1 MSASSTD
8 MRSLWRRIDREDL
21 ARTLFVALCA
31 VALALGLTWPWPT
44 MPAIAVLGLMVGCW
58 PIALEAFEDLR
69 HRKMSMELSMFIAI
83 VASAA
88 IGEWITSLVITA
100 FALAAEILED
110 LSLDRGREALTD
122 LMTFLPETVQV
133 RRNHEPTLVPL
144 HEVAVGDTV
153 IASPG
158 ERIPVDGIV
167 ISGQSSADQSRITGE
182 PLPVDITVGDNVF
195 AGSINQVGVVEIRA
209 QRVGTESSYGRII
222 AAVEQAQSTEPPA
235 QRLADKLAAWLVYL
249 ALSSAVITYL
259 ITHDLKATI
268 AVVVVAGAC
277 GIAAGTPLAVL
288 AAIARIARNGA
299 FIKDGAHLEALSSV
313 DTIVFDKT
321 GTLTTGVPT
330 VVEVVPSTSID
341 REELLTLAGTAEAY
355 SEHPLGQAVV
365 AYVRAQGLPIGQAED
380 FVYQPGQGVTV
391 TIAGKTVRA
400 GNRSLVSGAPDTVDA
415 HGTATAVHISI
426 DGQYAGTILLADA
439 IRDSAQSAIAGL
451 KKLGLRTMML
461 TGDQETAARAVAAEL
476 GIDEVHAGLLPDDKL
491 AIIDAQRTAGRT
503 IAMIGDGVNDA
514 PALAHA
520 TVGIAMGSGTDIAQE
535 SSDVVLISSDLND
548 LAHTVRVAKRAR
560 KIIMFNFIGTVA
572 IDVLGMILA
581 AYGLLSPVF
590 AALSMSAQK
599 PLLSSTP
606 LGSSRGGARGLQ
618 ARRVVGYV
626 AYLSLVG
633 FCILQVDTTNPP
645 VDIYRGGIAF
655 CGANGIRTRDPH
667 TASVVRYQL
676 RHSPRCELRAYASF
690 FCSRW

>member
-44 MPAIAVLGLMVGCW
+44 MPAIAVLGLVVGCW
-58 PIALEAFEDLR
+58 TIALEAFDDLR

-133 RRNHEPTLVPL
+133 RRDHETTLVPL
-144 HEVAVGDTV
+144 HEVVTGDTV
-153 IASPG
+153 IVSPG
-158 ERIPVDGIV
+158 GRIPVDGIV
-167 ISGQSSADQSRITGE
+167 ISGESSADQSRITGE

-195 AGSINQVGVVEIRA
+195 AGSINQVGVVEVRA

-341 REELLTLAGTAEAY
+341 REELLTLAGTAESY
-355 SEHPLGQAVV
+355 SEHPLGRAVV

-426 DGQYAGTILLADA
+426 DGHYAGTILLADA

-476 GIDEVHAGLLPDDKL
+476 GIDEVHTGLLPDDKL
-491 AIIDAQRTAGRT
+491 AIIDAQHTAGRT

-548 LAHTVRVAKRAR
+548 LAHTVHVAKRAR

-590 AALSMSAQK
+590 AAFIHVGSETAFILNSARLI
-599 PLLSSTP
+599 P
-606 LGSSRGGARGLQ
+606 
-618 ARRVVGYV
+618 RR
-626 AYLSLVG
+626 
-633 FCILQVDTTNPP
+633 
-645 VDIYRGGIAF
+645 R
-655 CGANGIRTRDPH
+655 
-667 TASVVRYQL
+667 
-676 RHSPRCELRAYASF
+676 
-690 FCSRW
+690 

>member
-1 MSASSTD
+1 MSTTSTE
-8 MRSLWRRIDREDL
+8 MRSLWQRIDHKDL
-21 ARTLFVALCA
+21 ARVIFVALCA
-31 VALALGLTWPWPT
+31 VALILGLTWPRP
-44 MPAIAVLGLMVGCW
+44 MLPAIAFLGLIVGCW
-58 PIALEAFEDLR
+58 PIALEAFKDLLQ
-69 HRKMSMELSMFIAI
+69 RKMSMELSMFIAI

-88 IGEWITSLVITA
+88 IGEWITALVITV

-133 RRNHEPTLVPL
+133 RRGDEGDEVTLVPL
-144 HEVAVGDTV
+144 HEVVAGDTV
-153 IASPG
+153 VVSPG
-158 ERIPVDGIV
+158 GRIPVDGTV
-167 ISGQSSADQSRITGE
+167 VSGKSSADQSRITGE
-182 PLPVDITVGDNVF
+182 PLPVDITVGDSVF
-195 AGSINQVGVVEIRA
+195 AGSVNQVGVVEIRA
-209 QRVGTESSYGRII
+209 QKVGTESSYGRII

-235 QRLADKLAAWLVYL
+235 QRLADKLAAWLVYF
-249 ALSSAVITYL
+249 ALFSAVLTYL

-313 DTIVFDKT
+313 DTIIFDKT

-341 REELLTLAGTAEAY
+341 REELLTLAGTAESY

-365 AYVRAQGLPIGQAED
+365 AYVRAQATVPW
-380 FVYQPGQGVTV
+380 YQ
-391 TIAGKTVRA
+391 VR
-400 GNRSLVSGAPDTVDA
+400 PDTIDA
-415 HGTATAVHISI
+415 HGSATAVHISI
-426 DGQYAGTILLADA
+426 DGHYAGTILLADA

-461 TGDQETAARAVAAEL
+461 TGDQEIAARAVATEL

-491 AIIDAQRTAGRT
+491 AIIDAQRAAGRT

-548 LAHTVRVAKRAR
+548 LAHTVHVAKRAR
-560 KIIMFNFIGTVA
+560 KIIMFNFIGTLAVD
-572 IDVLGMILA
+572 ILGMILA

-590 AALSMSAQK
+590 AAFIHVGSETAFILNSARLI
-599 PLLSSTP
+599 P
-606 LGSSRGGARGLQ
+606 
-618 ARRVVGYV
+618 RR
-626 AYLSLVG
+626 
-633 FCILQVDTTNPP
+633 
-645 VDIYRGGIAF
+645 R
-655 CGANGIRTRDPH
+655 
-667 TASVVRYQL
+667 
-676 RHSPRCELRAYASF
+676 
-690 FCSRW
+690 

>member
-1 MSASSTD
+1 
-8 MRSLWRRIDREDL
+8 
-21 ARTLFVALCA
+21 
-31 VALALGLTWPWPT
+31 
-44 MPAIAVLGLMVGCW
+44 
-58 PIALEAFEDLR
+58 
-69 HRKMSMELSMFIAI
+69 MELSMFIAI

-133 RRNHEPTLVPL
+133 RRDHETTLVPL
-144 HEVAVGDTV
+144 HEVAAGDTV
-153 IASPG
+153 IVSPG
-158 ERIPVDGIV
+158 GRIPVDGTV

-182 PLPVDITVGDNVF
+182 PLPVDITVGDEVF
-195 AGSINQVGVVEIRA
+195 AGSINQVGMVEVRA

-330 VVEVVPSTSID
+330 VVEVVPSSSIN
-341 REELLTLAGTAEAY
+341 REELLMLAGTAESY

-439 IRDSAQSAIAGL
+439 IRDSAKSAIAGL

-461 TGDQETAARAVAAEL
+461 TGDQETAARAVATEL
-476 GIDEVHAGLLPDDKL
+476 GIDEVHAELLPDDKL

-548 LAHTVRVAKRAR
+548 LAHTVHVAKRAR

-572 IDVLGMILA
+572 IDILGMVLA

-590 AALSMSAQK
+590 AAFIHVGSETAFILNSARLI
-599 PLLSSTP
+599 P
-606 LGSSRGGARGLQ
+606 
-618 ARRVVGYV
+618 RR
-626 AYLSLVG
+626 
-633 FCILQVDTTNPP
+633 
-645 VDIYRGGIAF
+645 R
-655 CGANGIRTRDPH
+655 
-667 TASVVRYQL
+667 
-676 RHSPRCELRAYASF
+676 
-690 FCSRW
+690 

>member
-21 ARTLFVALCA
+21 ARALFVALCA

-44 MPAIAVLGLMVGCW
+44 MSAIAVLGLVVGCW

-133 RRNHEPTLVPL
+133 RRDHETTLVPL
-144 HEVAVGDTV
+144 HEVIAGDTV
-153 IASPG
+153 IVSPG
-158 ERIPVDGIV
+158 GRIPVDGIV
-167 ISGQSSADQSRITGE
+167 ISGESSADQSRITGE

-341 REELLTLAGTAEAY
+341 CEELLTLTGTAEAY

-415 HGTATAVHISI
+415 HGTATAIHISI

-461 TGDQETAARAVAAEL
+461 TGDQKTAARAVAAKL

-548 LAHTVRVAKRAR
+548 LAHTVHVAKRAR
-560 KIIMFNFIGTVA
+560 KIIMFNFIGTIA

-590 AALSMSAQK
+590 AAFIHVGSETAFILNSARLI
-599 PLLSSTP
+599 P
-606 LGSSRGGARGLQ
+606 
-618 ARRVVGYV
+618 RR
-626 AYLSLVG
+626 
-633 FCILQVDTTNPP
+633 
-645 VDIYRGGIAF
+645 R
-655 CGANGIRTRDPH
+655 
-667 TASVVRYQL
+667 
-676 RHSPRCELRAYASF
+676 
-690 FCSRW
+690 

>member
-44 MPAIAVLGLMVGCW
+44 MPAIAVLGLVVGCW
-58 PIALEAFEDLR
+58 PIALEAFDDLR

-83 VASAA
+83 VASAT

-133 RRNHEPTLVPL
+133 RRDHETTLVPL
-144 HEVAVGDTV
+144 HEVVTGDTV
-153 IASPG
+153 IVSPG
-158 ERIPVDGIV
+158 GRIPVDGIV
-167 ISGQSSADQSRITGE
+167 ISGESSADQSRITGE

-259 ITHDLKATI
+259 ITQDLKATI

-341 REELLTLAGTAEAY
+341 CEELLTLAGTAESY
-355 SEHPLGQAVV
+355 SEHPLGRAVV

-426 DGQYAGTILLADA
+426 DGHYAGTILLADA

-590 AALSMSAQK
+590 AAFIHVGSETAFILNSARLI
-599 PLLSSTP
+599 P
-606 LGSSRGGARGLQ
+606 
-618 ARRVVGYV
+618 RR
-626 AYLSLVG
+626 
-633 FCILQVDTTNPP
+633 
-645 VDIYRGGIAF
+645 R
-655 CGANGIRTRDPH
+655 
-667 TASVVRYQL
+667 
-676 RHSPRCELRAYASF
+676 
-690 FCSRW
+690 

>member
-110 LSLDRGREALTD
+110 LSLDRGRALTD

-590 AALSMSAQK
+590 AAFIHVGSETAFILNSARLI
-599 PLLSSTP
+599 P
-606 LGSSRGGARGLQ
+606 
-618 ARRVVGYV
+618 RR
-626 AYLSLVG
+626 
-633 FCILQVDTTNPP
+633 
-645 VDIYRGGIAF
+645 R
-655 CGANGIRTRDPH
+655 
-667 TASVVRYQL
+667 
-676 RHSPRCELRAYASF
+676 
-690 FCSRW
+690 

>member
-1 MSASSTD
+1 MSTSSTD
-8 MRSLWRRIDREDL
+8 VRSLWQRIDLEDL

-44 MPAIAVLGLMVGCW
+44 LPAIAVLGLVVGCW

-88 IGEWITSLVITA
+88 IGEWTTSLVITA

-133 RRNHEPTLVPL
+133 RRDHETTLMPL
-144 HEVAVGDTV
+144 HEVAAGDTV
-153 IASPG
+153 IVSPG
-158 ERIPVDGIV
+158 GRIPVDGIV

-182 PLPVDITVGDNVF
+182 PLPVDITVGDEVF

-341 REELLTLAGTAEAY
+341 REELLTLAGTAESY
-355 SEHPLGQAVV
+355 SEHPLGRAVV

-426 DGQYAGTILLADA
+426 DGHYAGTILLADA

-451 KKLGLRTMML
+451 KKLGLRTMIL
-461 TGDQETAARAVAAEL
+461 TGDQETTARAVAAEL

-491 AIIDAQRTAGRT
+491 AIIDAQRAAGRT

-548 LAHTVRVAKRAR
+548 LAHTVHVAKRAR

-572 IDVLGMILA
+572 IDILGMVLA

-590 AALSMSAQK
+590 AAFIHVGSETAFILNSARLI
-599 PLLSSTP
+599 P
-606 LGSSRGGARGLQ
+606 
-618 ARRVVGYV
+618 RR
-626 AYLSLVG
+626 
-633 FCILQVDTTNPP
+633 
-645 VDIYRGGIAF
+645 R
-655 CGANGIRTRDPH
+655 
-667 TASVVRYQL
+667 
-676 RHSPRCELRAYASF
+676 
-690 FCSRW
+690 

>member
-365 AYVRAQGLPIGQAED
+365 AYVRAQGLPIGQAEV

-590 AALSMSAQK
+590 AAFIHVGSETAFILNSARLI
-599 PLLSSTP
+599 P
-606 LGSSRGGARGLQ
+606 
-618 ARRVVGYV
+618 RR
-626 AYLSLVG
+626 
-633 FCILQVDTTNPP
+633 
-645 VDIYRGGIAF
+645 R
-655 CGANGIRTRDPH
+655 
-667 TASVVRYQL
+667 
-676 RHSPRCELRAYASF
+676 
-690 FCSRW
+690 